1 MTTEKKPKKP
11 KLPSTIVLPPMRLP
25 DDDILPIVLAPDA
38 FADPAP
44 SAGAC
49 PACGN
54 PKSDGA
60 ACGVCGN

>member
-1 MTTEKKPKKP
+1 MTTDKKPKKP
-11 KLPSTIVLPPMRLP
+11 EPKPPKAEP
-25 DDDILPIVLAPDA
+25 KPNPPIVLAPDT

-54 PKSDGA
+54 PKSGGA

>member
-1 MTTEKKPKKP
+1 MTTDKKPKKP
-11 KLPSTIVLPPMRLP
+11 EPKPPKAEP
-25 DDDILPIVLAPDA
+25 KPNPPIVLAPDA

-54 PKSDGA
+54 PKSDEKCA
-60 ACGVCGN
+60 ACGN